1 MYEIRGAKKF
11 RHASIEPSLKIE
23 FDRMYS
29 NIVATGE
36 YVWAPSLGVLG
47 GNDVNPDTS
56 NVNINGV
63 DLEEGNNDLEKDG
76 IPNLENDMSRMVG
89 GVNISSSSNTKSS
102 DKRKEKDPSEVRG
115 RKKKM
120 FGISV

>member
-115 RKKKM
+115 RKKKT
-120 FGISV
+120 FGIGV

>member
-1 MYEIRGAKKF
+1 
-11 RHASIEPSLKIE
+11 
-23 FDRMYS
+23 MYS

-36 YVWAPSLGVLG
+36 YVWAPLLGVLG

-89 GVNISSSSNTKSS
+89 EVNISSSSNTKSS

-115 RKKKM
+115 RKKNT
-120 FGISV
+120 FGIGV